1 MYKNNWESLN
11 ARPIP
16 SWFEDAKFG
25 IFIHWGL
32 YSVPAYAPRGSYAEW
47 YGYNMHNEDNPTYKF
62 HLEQYGENVKYADFV
77 KDFKAELFDA
87 QQWVELFENA
97 GAKYINIVSKHHDGF
112 CMYQSDYAW
121 NWNSVDVGPHK
132 DFCAELKAACDKTD
146 VKFGAYHSVY
156 EWYHPLYLKDPEQYA
171 VEHLIPMLKEF
182 IEKYQPHTL
191 FTDGEWEHES
201 AVWHSTDF
209 LTWLYNESSVKDF
222 IVPNDRWG
230 KETRGRLGGNFTSE
244 YGMIEG
250 GRSIEELED
259 KRVFEECRGIGASFG
274 FNRIEDLGSYA
285 SAEDLIEMLVDLV
298 SAGGNFLLNVGPAAD
313 GTIPVIMQERLL
325 QIGEWLELNGEG
337 IYASRKYKKST
348 QKEVCYTK
356 RDGHI
361 YAFLKRFPAGEVVLN
376 DVDFSEDMK
385 VSLLGAPEKI
395 ETANENGRLKLII
408 PTLNPDKIKA
418 EYIYVFKLTKE
429 Q

>member
-1 MYKNNWESLN
+1 MYENNWESLN
-11 ARPIP
+11 SRPIP

-32 YSVPAYAPRGSYAEW
+32 YSVPAYAARGKYAEW
-47 YGYNMHNEDNPTYKF
+47 YGMHMLDKQDSTYQF
-62 HLEQYGENVKYADFV
+62 HAENYGENFQYADFV

-87 QQWVELFENA
+87 EEWAKLFQKA

-112 CMYQSDYAW
+112 CMYKTGYAW
-121 NWNSVDVGPHK
+121 NWNSCDVGPHK
-132 DFCAELKAACDKTD
+132 DFCAELKAACEKTD

-156 EWYHPLYLKDPEQYA
+156 EWFHPLYLKNPEQYA

-244 YGMIEG
+244 YGMVEG
-250 GRSIEELED
+250 GRMIEDLED

-274 FNRIEDLGSYA
+274 LNRIEDTDDYMPAG
-285 SAEDLIEMLVDLV
+285 DLIEMLVDLV
-298 SAGGNFLLNVGPAAD
+298 SAGGNFLLNIGPAAD

-325 QIGEWLELNGEG
+325 QIGDWLKVNGEG
-337 IYASRKYKKST
+337 IYGSRKYLKST
-348 QKEVCYTK
+348 QPDVCYTQK
-356 RDGHI
+356 DGCM
-361 YAFLKRFPAGEVVLN
+361 YAFLKYFPAGEVTLN
-376 DVDFSEDMK
+376 DIDYCEGAR
-385 VSLLGAPEKI
+385 VSLLGANAEI
-395 ETANENGRLKLII
+395 TTANSGGKLKLIL
-408 PTLNPDKIKA
+408 PALNPDKMKA
-418 EYIYVFKLTKE
+418 KYIYTFKVEKK
-429 Q
+429 